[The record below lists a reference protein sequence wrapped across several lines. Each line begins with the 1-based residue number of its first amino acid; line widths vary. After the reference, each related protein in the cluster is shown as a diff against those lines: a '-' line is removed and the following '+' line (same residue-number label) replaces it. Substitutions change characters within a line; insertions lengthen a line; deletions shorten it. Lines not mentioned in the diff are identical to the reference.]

1 MQDIIEP
8 STSPWMA
15 PIILVKKKDGSSR
28 FCVNYQKLNEITK
41 KDLDTLGGSVWFST
55 VDLKS
60 GYWQV
65 ELQNEDKEKTAFFMG
80 NGLWQFKV
88 MPFGLCNL
96 PAIFERLMEL
106 VLVGLSWKVCLVY
119 LDDFIVHAKNF

>member
-1 MQDIIEP
+1 MSVQDIIEP

-65 ELQNEDKEKTAFFMG
+65 ELQDEDKEKTAF
-80 NGLWQFKV
+80 LWATGCGSSK
-88 MPFGLCNL
+88 
-96 PAIFERLMEL
+96 
-106 VLVGLSWKVCLVY
+106 
-119 LDDFIVHAKNF
+119 